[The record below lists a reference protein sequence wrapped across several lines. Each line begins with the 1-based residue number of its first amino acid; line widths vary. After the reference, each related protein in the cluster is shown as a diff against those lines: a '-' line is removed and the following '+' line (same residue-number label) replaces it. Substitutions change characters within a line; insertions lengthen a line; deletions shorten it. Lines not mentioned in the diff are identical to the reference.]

1 MKKIK
6 DRLFGIIF
14 CLSVIIGVSS
24 INYIAY
30 CYNKDN
36 SSLYQQEES
45 LISEI
50 SYQNKDLK
58 AKLFKASELLNDT
71 SEEDVLEISVIGD
84 LKNAIEVS
92 TTVCNSNSTEVIAI
106 KGYQSLNSLIESNAS
121 LISSIENNNSLLKN
135 IESSIIELNK
145 ATSEVNKSIEAKKLQ
160 VAKDNLSSLL
170 AEFQELYES
179 SEGKVADDSVRSN
192 LKELLDNQDTVLNS
206 SSIKEVEEY
215 TTSLVNC
222 QSEVEASIKKQQEI
236 IAAEQKRKSEAY
248 YSSREEAESASQSGG
263 SVRQNSD
270 GTWYV
275 DYSSGYH
282 SYSFGSGVY
291 EWEDGYYVAHSNN
304 SNGSQIASKP
314 NTVVVDGITYQ
325 YVSSITVP
333 PGTTW
338 QDVEGFVHANGGIGF
353 QTCQSDGNYLITHYE
368 PI

>member
-1 MKKIK
+1 MQKIK
-6 DRLFGIIF
+6 GRLFGIIF
-14 CLSVIIGVSS
+14 CLSVIIGISS
-24 INYIAY
+24 INYTAY
-30 CYNKDN
+30 CYSKDN

-71 SEEDVLEISVIGD
+71 SEEDVLEISAIED

-92 TTVCNSNSTEVIAI
+92 TNVCNSNSTEVIAI

-170 AEFQELYES
+170 AELQELYES

-192 LKELLDNQDTVLNS
+192 LKELLDSQDTVLNS

-215 TTSLVNC
+215 TTSLVNS
-222 QSEVEASIKKQQEI
+222 QGEVEASIKKQQEI
-236 IAAEQKRKSEAY
+236 LAAEQKRKSEAY

-263 SVRQNSD
+263 SVKQNSD

-304 SNGSQIASKP
+304 SNGSQIASRP
-314 NTVVVDGITYQ
+314 NTVVVNGITYQ

-333 PGTTW
+333 PGTMW
-338 QDVEGFVHANGGIGF
+338 QDVKDFVHANGGIGF

>member
-1 MKKIK
+1 MYKIK
-6 DRLFGIIF
+6 SKLIGVVF
-14 CLSVIIGVSS
+14 CLIVIVGIFS
-24 INYIAY
+24 ISYTTY
-30 CYNKDN
+30 YYNKDN
-36 SSLYQQEES
+36 SSLYQQEKD

-58 AKLFKASELLNDT
+58 AKLFKASELSDAT
-71 SEEDVLEISVIGD
+71 SEEDVLEVSVLST
-84 LKNAIEVS
+84 LKDAIEEGTELCKYNYSS
-92 TTVCNSNSTEVIAI
+92 TVKA
-106 KGYQSLNSLIESNAS
+106 KGYQSFNSIVEYNNNLT
-121 LISSIENNNSLLKN
+121 SSIKQNTSLLKDT
-135 IESSIIELNK
+135 ESSIIGLNK
-145 ATSEVNKSIEAKKLQ
+145 AISEVNKSVEAKKLQ

-170 AEFQELYES
+170 TELQELYES
-179 SEGKVADDSVRSN
+179 SEGRVADDSVRSN

-222 QSEVEASIKKQQEI
+222 QSEVEASIKKLQEI

-314 NTVVVDGITYQ
+314 NTVVVNGITYQ
-325 YVSSITVP
+325 YVSSISVP
-333 PGTTW
+333 PGTMW
-338 QDVEGFVHANGGIGF
+338 QDVKDFVHANGGIGF
-353 QTCQSDGNYLITHYE
+353 QTCQSDGSYLITHYE